1 MRMDQGGSMI
11 PRSGYWIG
19 FVSQTVKRIE
29 DLKKIPKRSYKWWL
43 WKITFNK
50 GVRFNVPLKFA
61 FRVNTFFFVNSKVHT
76 LKKQKICDYKNF
88 ANSTEWKW
96 KNWFIQI
103 VKDCKIWNAVFVWP
117 QKFTHWKSKKIAT
130 IKIVQNQQS
139 ENEKVGLFRLWRI
152 VKMLNVL
159 GRPQKSLR
167 VMKS

>member
-61 FRVNTFFFVNSKVHT
+61 FRVNTFF
-76 LKKQKICDYKNF
+76 L
-88 ANSTEWKW
+88 ST
-96 KNWFIQI
+96 
-103 VKDCKIWNAVFVWP
+103 
-117 QKFTHWKSKKIAT
+117 QKFTHWKNKKFAT
-130 IKIVQNQQS
+130 IKILQIQQN
-139 ENEKVGLFRLWRI
+139 ENEKIGLFRL
-152 VKMLNVL
+152 
-159 GRPQKSLR
+159 
-167 VMKS
+167 